1 MTQLPAILAIL
12 LGGVA
17 IAIQAPV
24 NGALGRSLGAVL
36 PAATVSFGVGFVLL
50 FGLSLVG
57 NGSAYGR
64 LASVPWWQWLGGAV
78 GAYYVWSVVWGVSSI
93 GVVTAMAALIL
104 GQMTGALVLDALGA
118 FGLPVQPI
126 SLTRVLA
133 VALVAGG
140 VVMSRL

>member
-1 MTQLPAILAIL
+1 MTQLPAVLAIL

-24 NGALGRSLGAVL
+24 NGALGRSLGATL
-36 PAATVSFGVGFVLL
+36 PAAAVSFGTGFVLL
-50 FGLSLVG
+50 FVLSLVS
-57 NGSAYGR
+57 NGSAYAR
-64 LASVPWWQWLGGAV
+64 LAGVPWWQWAGGVV

-104 GQMTGALVLDALGA
+104 GQMIGALVMDAVGA
-118 FGLPVQPI
+118 FGLPVQQI

-133 VALVAGG
+133 VVCVACGVAL
-140 VVMSRL
+140 SRF